1 MRRETASRSFDQL
14 SWQFLDVSDAG
25 GRLALVM
32 GRRPRVRAVHH
43 RRMTGV
49 EPRDFVRRLHPEL
62 PRLADLYVLL
72 HRTQVM
78 RREAAAACAPAPEP
92 R

>member
-1 MRRETASRSFDQL
+1 MAFRARGRYLAPMRIVVREQ
-14 SWQFLDVSDAG
+14 
-25 GRLALVM
+25 
-32 GRRPRVRAVHH
+32 
-43 RRMTGV
+43 GV
-49 EPRDFVRRLHPEL
+49 EPCDFVRRLHPEL

-72 HRTQVM
+72 HRAQVM